1 MSEILVLNAGS
12 STLKFSLFASAQ
24 TDSDL
29 DLICGGAIEGI
40 GAESG
45 RFRARDKNGE
55 AIADK
60 TLLGLRGP
68 LLSHDGALERLG
80 GWLEERSLGRALSA
94 VGHRVAHGGEHFIR
108 PVQVNE
114 ALLSQLEALVPLAP
128 LHQPHNLAAIKAV
141 AVVRPELPQV
151 ACFDTAF
158 HRSQPA
164 PLPKPSPSPESFP
177 RPAFA
182 ATAFT
187 DSLTHTSPVC

>member
-94 VGHRVAHGGEHFIR
+94 VGHRVAHGGEH
-108 PVQVNE
+108 
-114 ALLSQLEALVPLAP
+114 L
-128 LHQPHNLAAIKAV
+128 
-141 AVVRPELPQV
+141 
-151 ACFDTAF
+151 
-158 HRSQPA
+158 
-164 PLPKPSPSPESFP
+164 
-177 RPAFA
+177 
-182 ATAFT
+182 
-187 DSLTHTSPVC
+187 